1 MISRSFTVALCR
13 AIHASRQA
21 AFLFVVWLEG
31 ELIIRLADAPTGAGI
46 LGLVVAVGL
55 RATGCRM
62 RPVADRLLAQMLV
75 LFAGIWTG
83 CSLAAGIFWRRYLRW
98 WLTRIAIVR
107 TLLTVAL
114 IFVTVTPG
122 APALGG
128 PAAFAAGP
136 AHDLVRSEAKVRTV
150 HDLGAERRWGLGS
163 RPFPHG
169 GDHRRRSA
177 WCGRR
182 FKSGRGSKRAIS
194 ADPSRRI

>member
-1 MISRSFTVALCR
+1 MSGSGGVAHGLSCSRRLSPLSGRNSTYRPVQIS
-13 AIHASRQA
+13 
-21 AFLFVVWLEG
+21 G
-31 ELIIRLADAPTGAGI
+31 TGS
-46 LGLVVAVGL
+46 LVVAVGL
-55 RATGCRM
+55 RATRCRM

-83 CSLAAGIFWRRYLRW
+83 CSLTAGIFWRRYLRW

-136 AHDLVRSEAKVRTV
+136 AHDVVRSEAQVRTV
-150 HDLGAERRWGLGS
+150 HDLSAERRWGQ
-163 RPFPHG
+163 RFWVAPFPT
-169 GDHRRRSA
+169 RRRS
-177 WCGRR
+177 
-182 FKSGRGSKRAIS
+182 SPAIS
-194 ADPSRRI
+194 LVRSAV

>member
-1 MISRSFTVALCR
+1 MISCSFTVALCR

-21 AFLFVVWLEG
+21 AFSFIVWLEG

-75 LFAGIWTG
+75 LFAWVWTG
-83 CSLAAGIFWRRYLRW
+83 CSLAVGIFWRRYLRW

-114 IFVTVTPG
+114 IFVTVTPS
-122 APALGG
+122 APVLGG

-136 AHDLVRSEAKVRTV
+136 AHDLVRSEAQVRTV
-150 HDLGAERRWGLGS
+150 HDLGAERRWGQ
-163 RPFPHG
+163 RFWVAPFPT
-169 GDHRRRSA
+169 RRRS
-177 WCGRR
+177 
-182 FKSGRGSKRAIS
+182 SPAIS
-194 ADPSRRI
+194 LVRSAV